1 MLVPVILRE
10 EILNLDLKEFEALPV
25 VLVLY
30 RVDEGPDDVLVDLD
44 ILVLV
49 GQPLPQGLHLLVQ
62 APHLKGLLSDP
73 HHIITSV
80 PLALLLIDYHG
91 SLLLMLGLGCHL
103 RWWQVWGVR
112 LLLLAGCPTSESN
125 KRRQETF
132 LFVIIHLIINNQTCC

>member
-10 EILNLDLKEFEALPV
+10 EVLNLDLEELKALAV

-44 ILVLV
+44 ILILV
-49 GQPLPQGLHLLVQ
+49 GKPLPQGLHLLLQ

-73 HHIITSV
+73 HHVITSV
-80 PLALLLIDYHG
+80 PLALLLNNYHG
-91 SLLLMLGLGCHL
+91 SLLLMLGLGCHQ
-103 RWWQVWGVR
+103 WWRLDWGVY
-112 LLLLAGCPTSESN
+112 LLLLTGCPTSECN